1 MLIESLRIVL
11 KLVVVSVDKDK
22 QLVVAVEA
30 IHEDP
35 QITQLLLKVVDSNH
49 FKAKVFKL
57 EEAEKGSE
65 TKLRIATILNSHSD
79 YSTKFP
85 F

>member
-49 FKAKVFKL
+49 FRAKVFKL
-57 EEAEKGSE
+57 EEIERGSE
-65 TKLRIATILNSHSD
+65 T
-79 YSTKFP
+79 
-85 F
+85 

>member
-1 MLIESLRIVL
+1 MLIELLRIVL
-11 KLVVVSVDKDK
+11 KLVVLSVDKDK

-35 QITQLLLKVVDSNH
+35 QITQLLLKVVEDSKH

-57 EEAEKGSE
+57 EEIERGSE
-65 TKLRIATILNSHSD
+65 T
-79 YSTKFP
+79 
-85 F
+85 

>member
-57 EEAEKGSE
+57 EEIESGSE
-65 TKLRIATILNSHSD
+65 T
-79 YSTKFP
+79 
-85 F
+85 

>member
-35 QITQLLLKVVDSNH
+35 QITQLLLKVGMGLKMN
-49 FKAKVFKL
+49 KKNRRK
-57 EEAEKGSE
+57 
-65 TKLRIATILNSHSD
+65 TRIIFSMKKWENS
-79 YSTKFP
+79 
-85 F
+85 

>member
-1 MLIESLRIVL
+1 MLIELLRIVL
-11 KLVVVSVDKDK
+11 KLVVLSVDKDK

-35 QITQLLLKVVDSNH
+35 QITQLLHKVVDSNH

-57 EEAEKGSE
+57 VEIERGSE
-65 TKLRIATILNSHSD
+65 T
-79 YSTKFP
+79 
-85 F
+85 